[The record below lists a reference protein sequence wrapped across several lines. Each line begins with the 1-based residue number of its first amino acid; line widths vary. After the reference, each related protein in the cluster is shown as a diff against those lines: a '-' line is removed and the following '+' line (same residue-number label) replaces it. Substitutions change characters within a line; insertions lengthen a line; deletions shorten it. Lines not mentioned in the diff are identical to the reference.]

1 MLIYHDPD
9 EWETV
14 TTFTPCAFHEKNPG
28 VPFAGCC
35 CQGSVGQRMRDPEEA
50 KALKAKRVRDEE
62 DRILVAA
69 DAIRA
74 RRAAEALP

>member
-9 EWETV
+9 AWETV
-14 TTFTPCAFHEKNPG
+14 TTSTTCAFHEKNPG

-35 CQGSVGQRMRDPEEA
+35 CSFSSGQRPRPPEEA
-50 KALKAKRVRDEE
+50 AARRAKRVREEE
-62 DRILVAA
+62 DRILAAA

-74 RRAAEALP
+74 RRAAEAQP